1 MPRLT
6 KIYTRKGDKGKTTL
20 QGHAISKGDLLVE
33 VVGTIDELNAVI
45 GLITTQQLNNS
56 DIEHLFTRIQNDLF
70 DFGGELHLPER
81 IAITPE
87 KITWLETTLDK
98 WNAGLPALQEFVLP
112 AGNSASATT
121 HIARTVCRRA
131 ERCLVRLDDE
141 AKLTNPEM
149 LKYLNRL
156 SDLLFVIARV
166 LMREDNLPEV
176 MWEH

>member
-6 KIYTRKGDKGKTTL
+6 KIYTRKGDKGHTTL
-20 QGHAISKGDLLVE
+20 RGQTISKGDLLVE
-33 VVGTIDELNAVI
+33 TVGTIDELNAVI
-45 GLITTQQLNNS
+45 GLITTQQLNNI
-56 DIEHLFTRIQNDLF
+56 DIEHIFTRIQNDLF

-81 IAITPE
+81 VVMTPE

-98 WNAGLPALQEFVLP
+98 WNAGLPSLQEFVLP
-112 AGNSASATT
+112 AGNPASATT

-131 ERCLVRLDDE
+131 ERCLVRLHDE
-141 AKLTNPEM
+141 SPLANPEM

-166 LMREDNLPEV
+166 LMREDNLPEI